1 MANSSARSGAQ
12 QSDAVNKRR
21 WPRLGV
27 LSLFG
32 LVSCTTPQGELV
44 SNTAC
49 TASTARATYG
59 WEVAYFPERFRND
72 VNKHRI
78 EAFASAELLNR
89 NGEQPEGEVIGPD
102 DEGVWWPLLPPRPTA
117 DDVDERR
124 DDDFRYNDLPQLQR
138 TVRYVL
144 DCEDGKFAITDT
156 MYRDIGRALRDGKA
170 IEARYS
176 MGQVL
181 STTIV
186 ESGQT
191 IEVTPVPA
199 EDGAA
204 LPEEASSTVAVL
216 YVEAG
221 ADDGSE
227 SYGTSDQPFATVTQ
241 ALEQAEPGAIIQ
253 LAPGE
258 YNADSG
264 ETLPLELPTG
274 VILQGDPENQG
285 KGITISGG
293 GDFLSPTWAKQNVTV
308 VAGEDAQVVGLTVS
322 NPNVRGSAVWVESGS
337 PLILKNTFAENHRE
351 AVFVSGEASP
361 RIESNLIELNG
372 GNGVSFTRD
381 SSGLLVGNSIRN
393 SGYGVAVSDRAT
405 PTLEVNQI
413 SQNRSG
419 IVISG
424 SAAPILRGNTISE
437 NEQDGI
443 VATNDS
449 QPTLEGNILT
459 GNGEFDINSN
469 STASLKGLDDV
480 SQLKVQ
486 GKL

>member
-1 MANSSARSGAQ
+1 MANSSARQSGQRGELAR
-12 QSDAVNKRR
+12 SRR
-21 WPRLGV
+21 WPALGL
-27 LSLFG
+27 LSLLG

-44 SNTAC
+44 SNTDC
-49 TASTARATYG
+49 IASTALATYG
-59 WEVAYFPERFRND
+59 WEVAYFPERFRNE
-72 VNKHRI
+72 VNRHRVKV
-78 EAFASAELLNR
+78 FASAELLNR

-117 DDVDERR
+117 DEVDERR
-124 DDDFRYNDLPQLQR
+124 DDDFRYNDPPELQR
-138 TVRYVL
+138 MVRYVL

-156 MYRDIGRALRDGKA
+156 MYRDIGRALRDGKG
-170 IEARYS
+170 IQARYS

-186 ESGQT
+186 ESGKT
-191 IEVTPVPA
+191 IEVVPA
-199 EDGAA
+199 PALDGAA
-204 LPEEASSTVAVL
+204 LPAGNNSTVAVL
-216 YVEAG
+216 YVDSA
-221 ADDGSE
+221 ADNSAADG
-227 SYGTSDQPFATVTQ
+227 TPAKPFATVTE
-241 ALEQAEPGAIIQ
+241 ALAEAEPGLIIQ
-253 LAPGE
+253 LAPGD
-258 YNADSG
+258 YNAESG
-264 ETLPLELPTG
+264 ETLPLELSGG

-308 VAGEDAQVVGLTVS
+308 VAGEDSQVVGLTVS

-337 PLILKNTFAENHRE
+337 PLILKNTFADNHRE
-351 AVFVSGEASP
+351 AVFVSGDASP

-381 SSGLLVGNSIRN
+381 SSGFLVGNSIRN
-393 SGYGVAVSDRAT
+393 SGYGVAVSDRAN

-424 SAAPILRGNTISE
+424 SAKPMLRGNTISD

-443 VATNDS
+443 VATNDA
-449 QPTLEGNILT
+449 QPTLEGNVLT

-469 STASLKGLDDV
+469 STASLKGVDDV

-486 GKL
+486 GEF